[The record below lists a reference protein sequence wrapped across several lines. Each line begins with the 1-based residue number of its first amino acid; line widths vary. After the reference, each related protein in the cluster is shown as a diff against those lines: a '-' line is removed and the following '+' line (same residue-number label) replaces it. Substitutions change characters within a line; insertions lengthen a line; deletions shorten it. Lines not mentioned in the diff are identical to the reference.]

1 MEFLVLGDVLVGFV
15 NFCEQTDVYVDF
27 WQI

>member
-1 MEFLVLGDVLVGFV
+1 MVFLVPGDALEVFV
-15 NFCEQTDVYVDF
+15 NFCEQTDVYFDL